1 MVLPSKNIQNLE
13 EKRKIIK
20 VMEGR
25 WQYLFMSVGYK
36 QLNQLL
42 TQTLL
47 RKKTRLFM
55 VLIKDRGTMN
65 NPKSRKRKIKD
76 HEE

>member
-1 MVLPSKNIQNLE
+1 MVLPSKNIQNRE

-65 NPKSRKRKIKD
+65 NPKSRKRKIKE

>member
-1 MVLPSKNIQNLE
+1 
-13 EKRKIIK
+13 
-20 VMEGR
+20 MEGR